1 MSTKIPPSGADKP
14 DAPVRAAKIAA
25 FAAIVAALV
34 TGPLTL
40 AVTHFFTGHTADQ
53 AVKDALAS
61 EESKIK
67 IQYAAGEAT
76 DKMLGL
82 FPGEVRAF
90 AFGGSKDDPAINQ
103 LRQRGWLE
111 CAGQTIRQDEFPRL
125 YDLMRT
131 ARFPW
136 GKKTE
141 QGHTLARLPDLRG
154 VFLRGWMD
162 GRGDDLLGDP
172 GNGRK
177 PSDPDA
183 TGATG
188 NSVGSYQPDQF
199 ESHQHEFSHGVFTN
213 KGNPNENISAVSD
226 NTGTINNAS
235 TITIIGGKP
244 GSETRPRNV
253 YVMYC
258 IYTGKTIA
266 PDFADGSTSNR

>member
-1 MSTKIPPSGADKP
+1 
-14 DAPVRAAKIAA
+14 
-25 FAAIVAALV
+25 
-34 TGPLTL
+34 
-40 AVTHFFTGHTADQ
+40 
-53 AVKDALAS
+53 
-61 EESKIK
+61 
-67 IQYAAGEAT
+67 
-76 DKMLGL
+76 
-82 FPGEVRAF
+82 
-90 AFGGSKDDPAINQ
+90 
-103 LRQRGWLE
+103 
-111 CAGQTIRQDEFPRL
+111 
-125 YDLMRT
+125 
-131 ARFPW
+131 
-136 GKKTE
+136 
-141 QGHTLARLPDLRG
+141 
-154 VFLRGWMD
+154 MD

-258 IYTGKTIA
+258 IYTGGECWSAYHSETRLYL
-266 PDFADGSTSNR
+266 GMVTQTSGGERSR